1 MDAVDIVGL
10 LVPVTYFV
18 FLLAEKLRPA
28 REFPPR
34 RGWQWIGVGFLV
46 LLGTV
51 STVIP
56 LLLPVD
62 WMAAHRWLDG
72 TQLGTAGGTI
82 VGYFVLSAIM
92 YVWHRAVHNVSFL
105 WRGVHQLH
113 HSPNRVD
120 IPGSVLF
127 HPTETVVQVALQLFV
142 TVIVL
147 GLDPLA
153 AALVGYVA
161 AFYGMFQHWNVR
173 TPQWLGYVIQR
184 PESHCVHHRKGV
196 HYYNYADFPLWDILS
211 GTFRNPREYRGECG
225 FEGGADRKLGAM
237 LAFRDVNAESYGAG
251 NLGQKHRAAPGN
263 PERAGSR

>member
-1 MDAVDIVGL
+1 MDTVDIVGL

-18 FLLAEKLRPA
+18 FLVTEKRWPA

-34 RGWQWIGVGFLV
+34 RGWQWIGVAFLIV
-46 LLGTV
+46 LGTL
-51 STVIP
+51 STVVP
-56 LLLPVD
+56 LLLPLD
-62 WMAAHRWLDG
+62 GMAAHRWLDG
-72 TQLGTAGGTI
+72 TRLGVVGGTI
-82 VGYFVLSAIM
+82 VGYVVLSGVA
-92 YVWHRAVHNVSFL
+92 YAWHRTVHLVPFL

-113 HSPNRVD
+113 HSPRRVD

-127 HPTETVVQVALQLFV
+127 HPIEVIAQVLLQLFV

-173 TPQWLGYVIQR
+173 TPQWLGYAIQR
-184 PESHCVHHRKGV
+184 PESHCVHHRLGV
-196 HYYNYADFPLWDILS
+196 HDYNYGDFPLWDILL

-225 FEGGADRKLGAM
+225 FEDGADRRLGAM
-237 LAFRDVNAESYGAG
+237 LAFTDVNADAYGPG
-251 NLGQKHRAAPGN
+251 SLGQKPHPRPDDRAAP
-263 PERAGSR
+263 AV

>member
-1 MDAVDIVGL
+1 MDIVDLVGL
-10 LVPVTYFV
+10 LVPVTYVV
-18 FLLAEKLRPA
+18 FLVTERWRPA
-28 REFPPR
+28 RAFPPR
-34 RGWQWIGVGFLV
+34 GGWQWLGLAFLV
-46 LLGTV
+46 LLGTL

-56 LLLPVD
+56 LLLPVE

-72 TQLGTAGGTI
+72 TRLGVAGGT
-82 VGYFVLSAIM
+82 VAGYVVLSGVM
-92 YVWHRAVHNVSFL
+92 YAWHRAVHGLPFL
-105 WRGVHQLH
+105 WRTVHQLH

-127 HPTETVVQVALQLFV
+127 HPTEMAAQVLLQLFV

-184 PESHCVHHRKGV
+184 PESHCVHHRLG
-196 HYYNYADFPLWDILS
+196 HHRYNYGDLPWWDLLA
-211 GTFRNPREYRGECG
+211 GTFRNPREFRGECG
-225 FEGGADRKLGAM
+225 FDRGADRRLGAM
-237 LAFRDVNAESYGAG
+237 LAFVDVNAAQYGPG
-251 NLGQKHRAAPGN
+251 SLGQKTPGDAEKRRTAA
-263 PERAGSR
+263 A